1 MLNRTNRNKGVFQ
14 RLRHNY
20 FGCRSACLLML
31 GLLLC
36 ISGCGNQGDKQ
47 EEGYTFSDDLGREIT
62 VTSHERVAALLGS
75 HADIWMLAGG
85 EICATADDA
94 WEDFHLDLS
103 ADTVNLGKTH
113 APDREGL
120 FSANPDFVIASSKL
134 SGHMELREAL
144 EGAGITVAYFDVSD
158 FDDYLRLL
166 KICTDITG
174 NHEIYEQYG
183 TKQQI
188 GINEMLEQHK
198 NQEPQ
203 SVLVMRASAAS
214 IRAKNS
220 EGTMLGGMLKD
231 FGCVNIADNDAMLLE
246 NLSVE
251 SILLQNPDKLF
262 FVQTGNDM
270 DEVKENVNQMFDENP
285 LWYELDAVKNGQVYY
300 MDKQLYNLKPN
311 ARFLEAYQKLEAIL
325 YE

>member
-1 MLNRTNRNKGVFQ
+1 MLKIIHEKNSMFQ
-14 RLRHNY
+14 RWKHKHLRKK
-20 FGCRSACLLML
+20 CVCLILAGML
-31 GLLLC
+31 VSV
-36 ISGCGNQGDKQ
+36 SGCGEKGDKQ
-47 EEGYTFSDDLGREIT
+47 TEGYTFHDDLGRSIT
-62 VTSHERVAALLGS
+62 LTSHERVAALLGS
-75 HADIWMLAGG
+75 YADIWMLAGG

-94 WEDFHLDLS
+94 WDDFHLDLS
-103 ADTVNLGKTH
+103 ADTLNLGKTH

-120 FSANPDFVIASSKL
+120 FSADPDFVIASSKL

-166 KICTDITG
+166 KTCTDITG
-174 NHEIYEQYG
+174 NQEAYEQYG
-183 TKQQI
+183 IAQQTKI
-188 GINEMLEQHK
+188 
-198 NQEPQ
+198 QEILDRHQDQKPQ

-231 FGCVNIADNDAMLLE
+231 FGCVNIADNDDMLLE

-270 DEVKENVNQMFDENP
+270 DEVKENVEQMFLENP
-285 LWYELDAVKNGQVYY
+285 LWNELDAVKNGQVYY

-311 ARFLEAYQKLEAIL
+311 ARFLEAYETLEEIL